1 MCIYTY
7 ILKSIT
13 ESLCCPAEIYTALWI
28 NYSSHFCVF
37 VWCDLTQQKFISCS
51 YNVHYRSGGLSRTDT
66 SLQCGGLSI
75 PDCSDLILLSLDV
88 LTRQRRKTA
97 LESPTPTNKCFSHE
111 MRILQQPTAQNCLRT
126 LSNHKEQKR
135 ITTPFFF
142 WLCHVAY
149 RIPVPWSK
157 AEPGPSVVKAWSP
170 NHWITRKFPSY
181 CSLGSKRH
189 VSLSTAIPHLE
200 EDLGTSLW
208 NNTSTLEKT
217 TFLKRKREKG
227 VSVYIHVYIYAY
239 THVIYMYIK

>member
-1 MCIYTY
+1 MQLVSQVLLPIYLFIIFSSFFWTNFLSTSFPT
-7 ILKSIT
+7 IQSS
-13 ESLCCPAEIYTALWI
+13 SLCFNRGSHPA
-28 NYSSHFCVF
+28 SS
-37 VWCDLTQQKFISCS
+37 
-51 YNVHYRSGGLSRTDT
+51 VHN
-66 SLQCGGLSI
+66 
-75 PDCSDLILLSLDV
+75 LLLGKWHS
-88 LTRQRRKTA
+88 TRMLMLEPRFSPKTR
-97 LESPTPTNKCFSHE
+97 LN
-111 MRILQQPTAQNCLRT
+111 
-126 LSNHKEQKR
+126 
-135 ITTPFFF
+135 
-142 WLCHVAY
+142 
-149 RIPVPWSK
+149 
-157 AEPGPSVVKAWSP
+157 PGASVVKAWSP